1 MIVSKNFLNLL
12 LGVYLI
18 ALAIVIAFQF
28 SVEFVYETA
37 PITSLQVWFILDW
50 FSLVGFVICVL
61 ANFLYMRSCNGD
73 DDLTWAKLV
82 SNIAFY
88 VSVGLAL
95 AFIHNFVGNLAGGKD
110 DLLFWKFI
118 NVVQV
123 PLFAAT
129 GYRLAIKT

>member
-1 MIVSKNFLNLL
+1 MNVSRNFLNLL
-12 LGVYLI
+12 FGVYLI
-18 ALAIVIAFQF
+18 ALAIIIAIQF
-28 SVEFVYETA
+28 SVEFVYESA
-37 PITSLQVWFILDW
+37 PITSLQVWFVLDW
-50 FSLVGFVICVL
+50 FSLIGFAICVP
-61 ANFLYMRSCNGD
+61 ANYLYMRSSNGND
-73 DDLTWAKLV
+73 AITWTKFA

-118 NVVQV
+118 NVVQI

-129 GYRLAIKT
+129 GYRLSLKT

>member
-1 MIVSKNFLNLL
+1 MSRNFLNLL

-18 ALAIVIAFQF
+18 ALAIIIAIQF
-28 SVEFVYETA
+28 SVEFVYESA
-37 PITSLQVWFILDW
+37 PITSLQVWFVLDW
-50 FSLVGFVICVL
+50 FSLVGFAICVPT
-61 ANFLYMRSCNGD
+61 NYLYMRSCNGSD
-73 DDLTWAKLV
+73 TITWTKLA

-118 NVVQV
+118 NVVQI

-129 GYRLAIKT
+129 GYRLSLKT

>member
-1 MIVSKNFLNLL
+1 MSKNFLNLL

-18 ALAIVIAFQF
+18 ALAIVIAIQF
-28 SVEFVYETA
+28 SVEFAYESA
-37 PITSLQVWFILDW
+37 PITPLQVWFVLDW
-50 FSLVGFVICVL
+50 FSLVGFVICVPV
-61 ANFLYMRSCNGD
+61 NYLYLRSCNGNVD
-73 DDLTWAKLV
+73 VTWTKLA
-82 SNIAFY
+82 SSIAFY

-118 NVVQV
+118 NVVQI

-129 GYRLAIKT
+129 GYRLALKN